1 MNKIKR
7 AIIMAS
13 GLGTRLRPLTLTV
26 PKPLL
31 KVGEVVMIESII
43 DGLLANNISEI
54 HIVTGYLKDCFAYL
68 PDKYPNADIDLIF
81 NEDYQECNNISS
93 LYVARNFLDETMI
106 IDGDQIIKNQQ
117 VLTPFLNVQGT
128 TAFILRKVRMNGFNK
143 RKTEQSF
150 PAVEMAVNA
159 DFSFMAS
166 QDGQNE
172 IHFNSDKT

>member
-26 PKPLL
+26 PKVPKPLL
-31 KVGEVVMIESII
+31 RVRGVVMIESII

-81 NEDYQECNNISS
+81 NEHYQECNNISS

-106 IDGDQIIKNQQ
+106 IDGDQIIRNQ
-117 VLTPFLNVQGT
+117 
-128 TAFILRKVRMNGFNK
+128 
-143 RKTEQSF
+143 
-150 PAVEMAVNA
+150 
-159 DFSFMAS
+159 
-166 QDGQNE
+166 
-172 IHFNSDKT
+172 

>member
-31 KVGEVVMIESII
+31 KSRGVVMIESII
-43 DGLLANNISEI
+43 DGLLANNITEI

-106 IDGDQIIKNQQ
+106 IDGDQIIKNQE

-128 TAFILRKVRMNGFNK
+128 TAFILRKVRTNGFNK
-143 RKTEQSF
+143 RKTEKSF
-150 PAVEMAVNA
+150 RAVEMAVNA

-166 QDGQNE
+166 QDGQNV
-172 IHFNSDKT
+172 ILFNSDKI

>member
-1 MNKIKR
+1 
-7 AIIMAS
+7 MAS

-31 KVGEVVMIESII
+31 KVGGVVMIESII

-54 HIVTGYLKDCFAYL
+54 HIVTGYLKDCFSYL

-81 NEDYQECNNISS
+81 NEYYQECNNISS
-93 LYVARNFLDETMI
+93 LYVTRNFLDETMI
-106 IDGDQIIKNQQ
+106 IDGDQIIKNQK
-117 VLTPFLNVQGT
+117 VLTPF
-128 TAFILRKVRMNGFNK
+128 ILHKVRTNGFNK
-143 RKTEQSF
+143 RKTEKSF

-172 IHFNSDKT
+172 ILFNSDKI

>member
-1 MNKIKR
+1 
-7 AIIMAS
+7 MAS

-31 KVGEVVMIESII
+31 KVGGVVMIESII
-43 DGLLANNISEI
+43 EGLLANNISEI

-81 NEDYQECNNISS
+81 NEHYQECNNISS

-106 IDGDQIIKNQQ
+106 IDGDQIIRSQQ
-117 VLTPFLNVQGT
+117 VLTPFLNVQGI
-128 TAFILRKVRMNGFNK
+128 TAFILRKVRTNGFNK
-143 RKTEQSF
+143 QKTEQSF
-150 PAVEMAVNA
+150 HAVEMAVNA

-166 QDGQNE
+166 QDGQNV
-172 IHFNSDKT
+172 ILFNSDKI